1 MRVKRIV
8 FGEVCGHGIPLGRGL
23 GVVVLIIQQG
33 ADRGAFISDIV
44 PVHFCGRGDVD
55 LGRYL

>member
-1 MRVKRIV
+1 MRVERVV
-8 FGEVCGHGIPLGRGL
+8 FGEVGGHGVPLGRSL
-23 GVVVLIIQQG
+23 GVVVLVIQQG

-44 PVHFCGRGDVD
+44 PVHFCGRGEGD